1 MTIVAEAFEY
11 VIGVDTH
18 AQKHHAAVLAAHSG
32 ALLGSGEFDADAAG
46 MAELLGWARA
56 ATGGAEAVLAAVE
69 CTGSYGAR
77 LAGVLA
83 GDGIRVAEVVPPARA
98 VRRGAAGKTDAIDAE
113 AAARG
118 ILAQRADRLAE
129 PKADGP
135 VKALGLLCSTRDRLR
150 TMRGMEAN
158 ALTAL
163 LRAHDLGHDGRRAPT
178 AVQLRAIA
186 GWAPRPGDDPVTALM
201 RSEAARAARR
211 IRDLDAE
218 LKANHAL
225 LGEHV
230 RQLCP
235 ELLEQTG
242 CAEVSAAQVLAAF
255 SHPGRF
261 RSEAAFA
268 AHAGVAPIP
277 ASSGKT
283 VRHRLSRGGDRALNA
298 ALDTIARTRL
308 RVDPETRAY
317 AQRRRAQGLSHR
329 EIKRCLKRYI
339 ARQIYRL
346 LNTTMTAP

>member
-18 AQKHHAAVLAAHSG
+18 AENHHAAVIAAGNG
-32 ALLGSGEFDADAAG
+32 ALLGSREFASTGTG

-56 ATGGAEAVLAAVE
+56 ATGGAAAVLAAVE

-77 LAGVLA
+77 LARVLA
-83 GDGIRVAEVVPPARA
+83 EDGIRVAEVVPPARA
-98 VRRGAAGKTDAIDAE
+98 VRRGGAGKTDAIDAE

-118 ILAQRADRLAE
+118 ILAQRTDRLAE
-129 PKADGP
+129 PKAAGA
-135 VKALGLLCSTRDRLR
+135 VQALGLLCSTRDRLR

-178 AVQLRAIA
+178 AAQLSQIA
-186 GWAPRPGDDPVTALM
+186 AWAPRCGDDPVTGLM
-201 RSEAARAARR
+201 RSEAARMAERV
-211 IRDLDAE
+211 RDLDAQ

-235 ELLEQTG
+235 ELLDQHG
-242 CAEVSAAQVLAAF
+242 CAEVSAGRILAAF

-268 AHAGVAPIP
+268 AHAGAAPIP
-277 ASSGKT
+277 ASSGRT
-283 VRHRLSRGGDRALNA
+283 QRHRLSRGGDRALNA

-308 RVDPETRAY
+308 RTDPESRAY
-317 AQRRRAQGLSHR
+317 AQRRRAEGLSHR
-329 EIKRCLKRYI
+329 EIKRSLKRYI

-346 LNTTMTAP
+346 LNTAMATA